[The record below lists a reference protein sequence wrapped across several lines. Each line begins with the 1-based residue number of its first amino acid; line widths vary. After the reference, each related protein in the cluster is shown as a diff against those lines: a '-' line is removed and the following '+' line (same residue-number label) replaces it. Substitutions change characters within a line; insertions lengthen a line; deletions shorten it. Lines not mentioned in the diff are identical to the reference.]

1 MTKRKRKHPSKNKS
15 LNKKLS
21 GGSKVLTYFAWSMA
35 VIALVLSSLIAG
47 YYFGYEEGHDDVA
60 TQKEIEKKEKL
71 ALLKKLEK
79 KEEQKK
85 IEKKKK
91 EEQRVLTQE
100 EDVKQRLKDVLK
112 KPQREFEKEK
122 TVAKSDKNET
132 KKEEIKKSTANYATA
147 AHEYEIDD
155 EKEIQATKPIERTPV
170 ILSGKPKLA
179 IIIDDV
185 SVRKHVEAIKSL
197 QLPLTMSFLPPSSFR
212 PNSAK
217 LAAKEKFYMVHL
229 PMEAMSFT
237 AEEPTTLR
245 VNDSQTKISK
255 RIEKLLKQFPK
266 AKYINNHTG
275 SKFTSNEVAMNRLM
289 NSLKKHNINFIDSRT
304 TAKTKVP
311 AVMKNYGLKYI
322 ARDVFLDHHQDKPY
336 VKKQIKEA
344 IRIAKQ
350 HGSAI
355 AIGHP
360 HKNTLLALK
369 ESKKLFK
376 DVELVYIN
384 KL

>member
-1 MTKRKRKHPSKNKS
+1 
-15 LNKKLS
+15 
-21 GGSKVLTYFAWSMA
+21 
-35 VIALVLSSLIAG
+35 
-47 YYFGYEEGHDDVA
+47 
-60 TQKEIEKKEKL
+60 
-71 ALLKKLEK
+71 
-79 KEEQKK
+79 
-85 IEKKKK
+85 
-91 EEQRVLTQE
+91 
-100 EDVKQRLKDVLK
+100 
-112 KPQREFEKEK
+112 
-122 TVAKSDKNET
+122 
-132 KKEEIKKSTANYATA
+132 
-147 AHEYEIDD
+147 
-155 EKEIQATKPIERTPV
+155 
-170 ILSGKPKLA
+170 
-179 IIIDDV
+179 
-185 SVRKHVEAIKSL
+185 
-197 QLPLTMSFLPPSSFR
+197 MSFLPPSSFR